1 MVSKDVL
8 KILVSKLGQVF
19 DKNIQIHLSD
29 GNYHLPSVPE
39 VNEILND
46 DDLNLTKY
54 VSELMDCDDYAL
66 LLKAEFVVRQNMYR
80 KENPYCFGEVWG
92 EFPTPH
98 AINLFIDNNHQVW
111 FVEPQTDEIF
121 PLNEKIKSIWMIKI

>member
-8 KILVSKLGQVF
+8 KTLVSKLGQVF
-19 DKNIQIHLSD
+19 DKNIQIHLAD
-29 GNYHLPSVPE
+29 GNYYLPSVPE
-39 VNEILND
+39 VKEILDD

-54 VSELMDCDDYAL
+54 IPEVSDCDDYSL

-80 KENPYCFGEVWG
+80 KESPYCFGEIWG
-92 EFPTPH
+92 EFPNPH
-98 AINLFIDNNHQVW
+98 AINIFIDNNHQVW

-121 PLNEKIKSIWMIKI
+121 PLSERIKSIWMIKI

>member
-19 DKNIQIHLSD
+19 DKNIQIHLAD

-39 VNEILND
+39 VKEILDD

-54 VSELMDCDDYAL
+54 VSEVRDCDDYSL

-80 KENPYCFGEVWG
+80 KESPYCFGEIWG

-121 PLNEKIKSIWMIKI
+121 PLSERIKSIWMIKI

>member
-8 KILVSKLGQVF
+8 KTLVSKLGQVF
-19 DKNIQIHLSD
+19 DKNIQIHLAD

-39 VNEILND
+39 VKEILDD

-54 VSELMDCDDYAL
+54 IPEVSNCDDYSL

-80 KENPYCFGEVWG
+80 KESPYCFGEIWG

-98 AINLFIDNNHQVW
+98 AINIFIDNNHQVW

-121 PLNEKIKSIWMIKI
+121 PLSERIKSIWMIKI